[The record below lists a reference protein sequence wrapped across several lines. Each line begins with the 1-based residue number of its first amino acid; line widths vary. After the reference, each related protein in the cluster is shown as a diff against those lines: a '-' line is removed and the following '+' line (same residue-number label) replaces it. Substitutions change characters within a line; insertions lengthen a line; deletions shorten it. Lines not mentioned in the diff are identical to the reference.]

1 MKYQNTMNKNELTPH
16 LATHPSELIKDEL
29 RERKMTQKQLA
40 METGIKTSVLS
51 ETINGKRPVSLNVAV
66 ALEKALGI
74 PVELW
79 MNLQSQYNMDTA
91 NIAERKIRK
100 ETVSVTIP
108 VSDHNLLK
116 ELAHKLGWACML

>member
-1 MKYQNTMNKNELTPH
+1 MNKNELTPH
-16 LATHPSELIKDEL
+16 LATHPGELIKDEL

-91 NIAERKIRK
+91 NIAERTIRK
-100 ETVSVTIP
+100 ETISVTIP
-108 VSDHNLLK
+108 VSDHNLFK